1 VRTRVPVPAPLAAA
15 ASAFL
20 AEDREPVPARKAST
34 VVLVRDG
41 AAGIE
46 LYLLRRQTSMAFAAG
61 MYVFPGGGVDPRDA
75 DTDIAWSGPPPAA
88 WADRLGVAEALARG
102 LVSAAVR
109 ETFEESG
116 VLLAGQ
122 SSSSVV
128 ADVSS
133 AEWEADRLALESREI
148 SLAQLLS
155 RRNLVLR
162 TDLLAAWANWI
173 TPVFEQR
180 RYDTWFFVAALPAGQ
195 RTRDIFTEADR
206 VLWMAPAAA
215 VAAVDSGAMAM
226 LPPTYVTCTELAGAG
241 SSTAAL
247 AAAGQRRIAPLL
259 PELVGTDSGPELV
272 MDLP

>member
-1 VRTRVPVPAPLAAA
+1 VRTRVPVPAQLAAA

-155 RRNLVLR
+155 RRKPGPAHRPAGSLGELDHPRVRAAALRHLVLR
-162 TDLLAAWANWI
+162 RCASCGSAHPRHLHRGGPGAVDGAGCGGGS
-173 TPVFEQR
+173 R
-180 RYDTWFFVAALPAGQ
+180 RLRRHGH
-195 RTRDIFTEADR
+195 
-206 VLWMAPAAA
+206 AAA
-215 VAAVDSGAMAM
+215 
-226 LPPTYVTCTELAGAG
+226 YVRHLHELAGAG

-247 AAAGQRRIAPLL
+247 AAPGS
-259 PELVGTDSGPELV
+259 VG
-272 MDLP
+272 